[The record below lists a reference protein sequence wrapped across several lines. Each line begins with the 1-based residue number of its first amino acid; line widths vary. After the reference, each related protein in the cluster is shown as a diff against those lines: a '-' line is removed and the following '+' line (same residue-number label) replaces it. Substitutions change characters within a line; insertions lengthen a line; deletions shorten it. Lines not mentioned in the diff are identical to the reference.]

1 MLNYLPYWYLCPRKI
16 RIRYG
21 DVAKLYLV
29 NSIIYNWVCVD
40 RIFSTA
46 GEILTNDRNRLK
58 PKTAEILLILRKN
71 MPKLQFSY
79 DLKNKEQPLNSQDD
93 TDV

>member
-1 MLNYLPYWYLCPRKI
+1 M
-16 RIRYG
+16 
-21 DVAKLYLV
+21 
-29 NSIIYNWVCVD
+29 CVD